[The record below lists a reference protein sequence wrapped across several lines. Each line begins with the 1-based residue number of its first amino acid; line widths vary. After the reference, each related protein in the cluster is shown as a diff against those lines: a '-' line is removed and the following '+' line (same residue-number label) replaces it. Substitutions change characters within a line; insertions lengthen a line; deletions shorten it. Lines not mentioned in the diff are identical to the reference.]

1 MNLQQADGKVPIRS
15 GDLEKPILLVPFPTR
30 TQFNALYGSRTAV
43 DKHWLVLNARA
54 KGGTLLASGKAYG
67 LSRERVRQMEAKFI
81 RLMHDD
87 WQRKQS

>member
-30 TQFNALYGSRTAV
+30 TQFNALYSTRTAV
-43 DKHWLVLNARA
+43 DRHWVVLNARA
-54 KGGTLLASGKAYG
+54 KGGTLLASGSAYG
-67 LSRERVRQMEAKFI
+67 LSRERVRQMEARFI

-87 WQRKQS
+87 WQRRQS